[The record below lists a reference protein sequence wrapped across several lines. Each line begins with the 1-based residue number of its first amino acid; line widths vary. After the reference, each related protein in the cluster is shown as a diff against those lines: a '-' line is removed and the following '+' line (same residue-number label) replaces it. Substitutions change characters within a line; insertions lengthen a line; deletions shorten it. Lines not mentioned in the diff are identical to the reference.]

1 MGAGETVAFSSRIE
15 LLVSRLG
22 RSSVRSPRFFIL
34 TDKAVYIVV
43 TQLVNKQV
51 TTTCER
57 RINLG
62 AISAVGLSNL
72 RDDWVV
78 LNVSNAE
85 EADPRLPLPLQDR
98 ARDTLVAEDQRCCQ
112 CHHLQQS

>member
-1 MGAGETVAFSSRIE
+1 M
-15 LLVSRLG
+15 SRLG
-22 RSSVRSPRFFIL
+22 RSSVRSPRFLIL
-34 TDKAVYIVV
+34 TDKAVYILV

-51 TTTCER
+51 ATTCER

-78 LNVSNAE
+78 LNVNNAE
-85 EADPRLPLPLQDR
+85 EADPIFHCYFKTEL
-98 ARDTLVAEDQRCCQ
+98 
-112 CHHLQQS
+112 